1 MQIINSFKRQAF
13 TLVEMLV
20 ALAVGAIVI
29 MATYASY
36 EMVNTQYRKNID
48 IANMHTSGRSIMQI
62 IERDVRMAGFEY
74 RHTSGTNKGKK
85 AFSGS
90 ITTPLDI
97 KDSGNKCC
105 DEVTVVYDHA
115 QDVLDWKGR
124 VVSNKVERIRVR
136 YWAEIHLSNK
146 GNRHRLYKQK
156 DILGQNQ
163 KILAKPILG
172 TKDVMADYIED
183 LQIGDTNNSSLLF
196 ASLGS
201 TFTIIDTNKEI
212 KAGVLGTHAKS
223 TINDVVFGPNGL
235 LYFSSGKKIYIYDTD
250 VEKRFNSKNIFYIN
264 KDKAFIG
271 TLTANSVKDQLRSIS
286 FAPNGLLYAIDPG
299 GGGGGSGKSKVFV
312 FDIFTKKQVNS
323 FLVDSSGS
331 IVVGSNGVL
340 YTTTSKRGINAYS
353 LKSEQKIE
361 NFGNSA
367 ILSGARLTYGPDKML
382 YSSQSTDSVALIGVI
397 DTVNRDKWNIAG
409 SICSPPIS
417 GRPGPI
423 AISNGFVY
431 FYADYG
437 SKEKIEVYTLFDK
450 SKKNCN
456 SGGSTKVQEFNT
468 SNIVSHINEMA
479 FKDKKSEQKY
489 LVNIDLTL
497 RTKNQYGKD
506 RQFKKKDYQSGNFK
520 LDKTDKYKRDTFS
533 TTVLVRNLAL

>member
-1 MQIINSFKRQAF
+1 MRSRFIKAY

-20 ALAVGAIVI
+20 ALAVSAII
-29 MATYASY
+29 IGATYASY
-36 EMVNTQYRKNID
+36 EMVATQYKKNID
-48 IANMHTSGRSIMQI
+48 IADMHTSGRAIMRI

-74 RHTSGTNKGKK
+74 RDKDARITY
-85 AFSGS
+85 GS
-90 ITTPLDI
+90 ISNPITI

-105 DEVTVVYDHA
+105 DEVTVIYDYFDEESKKA
-115 QDVLDWKGR
+115 
-124 VVSNKVERIRVR
+124 ERIRIR
-136 YWAEIHLSNK
+136 YWTEPHTSNK
-146 GNRHRLYKQK
+146 GSRHRLYKQK
-156 DILGQNQ
+156 DTLGKDK

-506 RQFKKKDYQSGNFK
+506 QQFKKQDYHGGNFK

>member
-1 MQIINSFKRQAF
+1 MQIINSFKRKAF

-48 IANMHTSGRSIMQI
+48 VANMHTSGRSIMQM

-163 KILAKPILG
+163 KILAKPKLG
-172 TKDVMADYIED
+172 NKEVMADYIED
-183 LQIGDTNNSSLLF
+183 LQLVNIENSKLLYA
-196 ASLGS
+196 ASADYEIAVIDPIQKKGISVIKSGLNYRPNSGLAFGPDGLLYAGS
-201 TFTIIDTNKEI
+201 SNYAIMIIDPEQEKGIGAIRSGLNYRPSGGLAFGPDGLLYVCTNSYSVMIVDPIQK
-212 KAGVLGTHAKS
+212 KGVGAISSGLSYRANS
-223 TINDVVFGPNGL
+223 DLAFGPNGL
-235 LYFSSGKKIYIYDTD
+235 LYAGTSSDKIMIIDPIQKKQVGVID
-250 VEKRFNSKNIFYIN
+250 SGIN
-264 KDKAFIG
+264 HRTSGGLAFG
-271 TLTANSVKDQLRSIS
+271 
-286 FAPNGLLYAIDPG
+286 PNGLLYAGTSSDKIMIIDPSQNKG
-299 GGGGGSGKSKVFV
+299 VGTIGSGLSYRPNYYLEFGSDGLIYAGTSSDKIMIV
-312 FDIFTKKQVNS
+312 DPIQKKQV
-323 FLVDSSGS
+323 
-331 IVVGSNGVL
+331 
-340 YTTTSKRGINAYS
+340 
-353 LKSEQKIE
+353 
-361 NFGNSA
+361 
-367 ILSGARLTYGPDKML
+367 
-382 YSSQSTDSVALIGVI
+382 GVI
-397 DTVNRDKWNIAG
+397 D
-409 SICSPPIS
+409 S
-417 GRPGPI
+417 GINHRT
-423 AISNGFVY
+423 
-431 FYADYG
+431 YG
-437 SKEKIEVYTLFDK
+437 GI
-450 SKKNCN
+450 
-456 SGGSTKVQEFNT
+456 
-468 SNIVSHINEMA
+468 A
-479 FKDKKSEQKY
+479 FKDKRTGQES
-489 LVNIDLTL
+489 LVTINLTL

-506 RQFKKKDYQSGNFK
+506 RQFKKKDYHDGNFK
-520 LDKTDKYKRDTFS
+520 IDKTDKYKRDTFS